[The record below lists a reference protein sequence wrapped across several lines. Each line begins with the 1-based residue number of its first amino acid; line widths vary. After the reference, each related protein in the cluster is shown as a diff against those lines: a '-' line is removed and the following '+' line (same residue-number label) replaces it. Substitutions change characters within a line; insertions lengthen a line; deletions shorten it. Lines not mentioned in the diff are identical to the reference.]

1 MLKVVLGDLIRGLL
15 GRKGDR
21 RGVKIG
27 SMSRR
32 KGSPALEK
40 GHFKRIGRCLAL
52 QSIIILIEG
61 TRNANGGMRSL
72 SICVGW

>member
-1 MLKVVLGDLIRGLL
+1 MLKVVLGDLLEGLL
-15 GRKGDR
+15 GRRGDR
-21 RGVKIG
+21 KGVKIG
-27 SMSRR
+27 SMSRK

-40 GHFKRIGRCLAL
+40 GRFKHTGRCPAL

-72 SICVGW
+72 SVCVGW